1 MVHYNNL
8 NKFSFLKIIGIFVC
22 ILLFTNNLTAQN
34 SKVSQENSNSS
45 VTSFDENSTDYFNN
59 TDSVSSDSG
68 NGRRENRSSARMF
81 VRMILVLIFIC
92 GLIYLFVWL
101 LKRKTN
107 IPASDNEY
115 LRRAAYI
122 SIGQNKTV
130 EVITLIDK
138 AYLIG
143 TTEDNITLLG
153 EIDDKELIQ
162 AMNLSADKKQNVKN
176 PVNFSEV
183 LDMFTKKTKKSSESL
198 FAQSERNIDAM
209 INEEDEE
216 KSSDDG
222 E

>member
-1 MVHYNNL
+1 MVHFNNL
-8 NKFSFLKIIGIFVC
+8 KISSLKRIFVV
-22 ILLFTNNLTAQN
+22 ILVSFCVNSVLLAQN
-34 SKVSQENSNSS
+34 TVSETENTSS
-45 VTSFDENSTDYFNN
+45 ITTSSFDENSTDYF
-59 TDSVSSDSG
+59 SDSTTTS
-68 NGRRENRSSARMF
+68 NASSERSRNRNSAWMF
-81 VRMILVLIFIC
+81 IRMILVLLFIC
-92 GLIYLFVWL
+92 ALIYLFVWL

-107 IPASDNEY
+107 IPNSDSEY

-183 LDMFTKKTKKSSESL
+183 LDMFTKKSNKSSKSL
-198 FAQSERNIDAM
+198 FEESEKNIDSM
-209 INEEDEE
+209 IN
-216 KSSDDG
+216 DG